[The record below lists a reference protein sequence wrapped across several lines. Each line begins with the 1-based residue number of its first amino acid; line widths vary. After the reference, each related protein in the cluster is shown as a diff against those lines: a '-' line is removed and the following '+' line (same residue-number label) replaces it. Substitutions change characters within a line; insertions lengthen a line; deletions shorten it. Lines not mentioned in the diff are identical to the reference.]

1 MDEEDEKAPFGR
13 PTAYRPEFAEQAR
26 KIALLGATD
35 REMAGIF
42 GVSEQTLNA
51 WKKAHPDFLE
61 SLRMGKALA
70 DAEVADRLY
79 KRALG
84 YSHKAVKMFNVGGE
98 IVKEEY
104 DEHYPPDTP
113 AASLWLRNRRPDLWR
128 DKIEQQLS
136 GPDGGAVQ
144 VASTVTFV
152 NPPARS
158 DDE

>member
-136 GPDGGAVQ
+136 GPDGGAIVHSIA
-144 VASTVTFV
+144 VSFV
-152 NPPARS
+152 EAKS
-158 DDE
+158 HGDDE